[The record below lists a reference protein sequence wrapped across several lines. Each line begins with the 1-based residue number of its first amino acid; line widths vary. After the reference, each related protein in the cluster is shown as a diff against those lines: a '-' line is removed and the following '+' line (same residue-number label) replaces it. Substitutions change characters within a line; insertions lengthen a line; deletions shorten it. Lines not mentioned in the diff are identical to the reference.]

1 MRKIL
6 LICITALLL
15 TSCEHRGEDITKFKG
30 EYRYYKGI
38 AEFYDCKESVKYYV
52 GDFGIYT
59 ELQKK
64 YLAEGVAEDDDVY
77 MQVTG
82 YLKEEA
88 ILVEGVDPTIVFV
101 PVELLS
107 IDKNRGC
114 QRALRQG
121 H

>member
-15 TSCEHRGEDITKFKG
+15 TSCEHRGENITKFKG

-38 AEFYDCKESVKYYV
+38 AEFFVCKERVKYYV

-59 ELQKK
+59 ELQEA
-64 YLAEGVAEDDDVY
+64 YLKQGVAEDDDVY

-82 YLKEEA
+82 YYKEEA
-88 ILVEGVDPTIVFV
+88 VEIEGIDPTIVFV
-101 PVELLS
+101 PVELLK
-107 IDKNRGC
+107 IDKNKGC
-114 QRALRQG
+114 ERIIQEG
-121 H
+121 Y